1 MRYPPGVKPVD
12 ASVGDAEGIDHF
24 RALRRVRFEQPPA
37 VIVGAAGACGLGL
50 LRSLSAT
57 APVILLDT
65 NGAAPAM
72 HSRQA
77 HKLRVRALTGETLI
91 DDLLALRQVLDAAP
105 VLFLTSDEITL
116 TVSQHRAALAGSYRI
131 RLPAHD
137 RLIALMHKASFQ
149 QLAETHG
156 FPVPRSVTIHDG
168 DELAALSTLRFPCVI
183 KPTIKTAAYHDGG
196 FPRGYRVGSVA
207 EAEAVCRRVLAVV
220 SGVVVQ
226 EWIEGPD
233 SEIYFCL
240 QYRGAGGTVAS
251 FSGRKL
257 SIWPPDVGVTAS
269 CTAAPEVHAV
279 LHPLTEAFFEAVA
292 FEGMGSMEFKR
303 DARTGRFL
311 MIEPTAG
318 RVDWQ
323 EEIATLNGVNIP
335 LAAYRHELGLDP
347 EGAREAARPA
357 VWRDAWM
364 HWKSSRLHRL
374 PPELSRAAKVSR
386 IYGAYWRLND
396 PMPALFRVLG
406 GVMAFF

>member
-24 RALRRVRFEQPPA
+24 RALRRARFEQPPA

-57 APVILLDT
+57 APVILLDA

-72 HSRQA
+72 HSRRA
-77 HKLRVRALTGETLI
+77 HKVRVRALTGETLI
-91 DDLLALRQVLDAAP
+91 GDLLALRRILDAAP
-105 VLFLTSDEITL
+105 VLFLTSDEVTL
-116 TVSQHRAALAGSYRI
+116 TVSEHRAALAGYRF
-131 RLPAHD
+131 RLPVHE

-149 QLAETHG
+149 QLAESHG
-156 FPVPRSVTIHDG
+156 FAVPRAVTIHDG
-168 DELAALSTLRFPCVI
+168 DAFAALSALRFPCVI

-196 FPRGYRVGSVA
+196 FGRGYRVGSVA

-220 SGVVVQ
+220 PGIVVQ
-226 EWIEGPD
+226 EWIEGAD

-240 QYRGAGGTVAS
+240 QYRGARGTVAS

-269 CTAAPEVHAV
+269 CTAAPEVHAI

-303 DARTGRFL
+303 DARSGRFL
-311 MIEPTAG
+311 MIEPTVG

-347 EGAREAARPA
+347 ERTRETGPA

-364 HWKSSRLHRL
+364 HWKSSRLHGL

-406 GVMAFF
+406 GLMAFF